1 MISPQ
6 AVMGIAQGVVGI
18 GQSIFGASKLKKAK
32 QAADAAIAGMETKE
46 VDPLVSARLNAPMP
60 GETEA
65 EQAIGQS
72 QTAALGSAKTKKSGL
87 AAVSGIVA
95 QSNKAKQGLAVQKGQ
110 YKIGAEKALVG
121 ERNAA
126 LQSRQQKQQ
135 LQTSIALQDVG
146 AARQEVSQ
154 GIAGIGSAFGNLAG
168 SGIFKKKQT
177 TDPGSIA

>member
-6 AVMGIAQGVVGI
+6 EVMGIAQGVVGI
-18 GQSIFGASKLKKAK
+18 GQSIFGAAKLKKAK
-32 QAADAAIAGMETKE
+32 KAADAAIAGMETKE
-46 VDPLVSARLNAPMP
+46 VDPLVAARYNAPMP

-72 QTAALGSAKTKKSGL
+72 QTAALGAAKSKKSTQ
-87 AAVSGIVA
+87 ASIAGIVA

-110 YKIGAEKALVG
+110 YKLGAEKALVG

-154 GIAGIGSAFGNLAG
+154 GIAGIGSAFGSLAG
-168 SGIFKKKQT
+168 SGIFSKKSSYF
-177 TDPGSIA
+177 GGGVG